1 MSVNEV
7 YMITPISPTYLKQK
21 AKKLKKSHN
30 LLMCVALDEVSRVYG
45 FSNYRHY
52 LNVFKS
58 NQTQSKNPILEYIEY
73 FKIQVNNL
81 IEDYKTQTPYFDDVI
96 GDYLYQYNPKHFDI
110 EEIIMSFDVDEKNFN
125 LTESQDIIAYYAGF
139 EKWQDMLDASES
151 DLKLAKLLFDNKNNI
166 DIEDWHMYIVN
177 AEHDNHTTFD
187 PESKIEILNKIFLN
201 IW

>member
-1 MSVNEV
+1 MSANEV

-30 LLMCVALDEVSRVYG
+30 LSMCLALDEVSRFYG

-52 LNVFKS
+52 LNVFES
-58 NQTQSKNPILEYIEY
+58 NQKQSKNPILEYIQY
-73 FKIQVNNL
+73 FKTQTNNL

-96 GDYLYQYNPKHFDI
+96 EDNLYQYNPQHFDI
-110 EEIIMSFDVDEKNFN
+110 DEIIISFDVDEKNFN
-125 LTESQDIIAYYAGF
+125 LTEAQDIIAYYAGF
-139 EKWQDMLDASES
+139 EKWQDMLDVSES
-151 DLKLAKLLFDNKNNI
+151 DLKLAKLLFDNKNVI
-166 DIEDWHMYIVN
+166 DIEDWHMYIAN
-177 AEHDNHTTFD
+177 AEDDNHTTFD